1 MSIEKTIAR
10 VLMTGGLFLLLS
22 TPGLAAQDTKAGA
35 KRKPMPIE
43 VSQYTK
49 RPPRNE
55 KAVAEGRRLYERAC
69 IDCHG
74 VKADGKGPVAY
85 FLSRDTAPLP
95 RDLTLGP
102 YKFRSTESGEPPLD
116 EDLFRTLTRGIPGFM
131 PTFVGLDVADRWK
144 LVYYIESLIPDD
156 FVDVKPV
163 TIKAVGK
170 PVPIT
175 AMSVQ
180 RGYQVYQKAKC
191 WECHGGGGEG
201 DGEKASKLKDDLDM
215 PLPPANLTMPSSFKA
230 GNRPEDLYRTILS
243 GLDGGAM
250 PSSQEQF
257 EGHEQDIWD
266 LVNYIR
272 SLSTL

>member
-1 MSIEKTIAR
+1 MHIEKYTVRILIAGA
-10 VLMTGGLFLLLS
+10 LSLLLS
-22 TPGLAAQDTKAGA
+22 TTSLAAQGAKAEA

-43 VSQYTK
+43 VSQYTE
-49 RPPRNE
+49 RPPVNE
-55 KAVAEGRRLYERAC
+55 ETVAEGRRLYERAC
-69 IDCHG
+69 IYCHG
-74 VKADGKGPVAY
+74 VKADGKGPVAF

-95 RDLTLGP
+95 RDFTLGP

-116 EDLFRTLTRGIPGFM
+116 EDLFRTITRGIAGFM
-131 PTFVGLDVADRWK
+131 PAFVALNVADRWK
-144 LVYYIESLIPDD
+144 LVYYMKSLLPDD
-156 FVDVKPV
+156 FEDVKPV
-163 TIKAVGK
+163 PIKVVGK
-170 PVPIT
+170 PVPMT

-180 RGYQVYQKAKC
+180 RGYRLYQDAKC

-230 GNRPEDLYRTILS
+230 GNRPEDLYRTILT

-257 EGHEQDIWD
+257 KGHEQDVWD
-266 LVNYIR
+266 LINYIR